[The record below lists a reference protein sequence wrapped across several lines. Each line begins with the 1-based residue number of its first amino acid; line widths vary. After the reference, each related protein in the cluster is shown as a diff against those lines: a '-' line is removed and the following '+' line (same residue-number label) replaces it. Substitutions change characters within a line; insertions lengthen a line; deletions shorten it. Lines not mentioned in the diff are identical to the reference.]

1 MSYLLRAHLIQ
12 RIAESGPV
20 NRVTGFNT
28 PTKEP
33 VLLEHRDIEEWDGTI
48 NTVTVHSPNHD
59 FYRGRTVIEYADG
72 TRYTV
77 TKTYLDSIT
86 VTTTEQ

>member
-48 NTVTVHSPNHD
+48 NTVTVTKPDHNLYSGD
-59 FYRGRTVIEYADG
+59 YVITYPDG
-72 TRYTV
+72 VSYSV
-77 TKTYLDSIT
+77 TAAYLDSIT